1 MKKEDNLSPSSP
13 IPVKETKISKP
24 SCDDLINIFNDPFVI
39 IDRYYQIVA
48 SNKAYTNSFKRKDNI
63 EGKFCYEIS
72 HNYDSPCS
80 QHGEHCPLEVVM
92 RTGKSTSVLHIHKHG
107 DDEEHVQISASP
119 IHNDQGEIHYMGE
132 TMVAIPQEE
141 KDPQLLIGRTPV
153 ILRLT
158 SILHRV
164 APTSSTVFI
173 EGESGVGKD
182 CVANYLHHY
191 SKRSQ
196 KEMIVVD
203 CGAIG
208 ETLIESELFGYEKG
222 AFTGAN
228 KQKIGLIE
236 SANGSTLFI
245 DEIGELS
252 LDLQTKLLR
261 VLESGTIRRIGGT
274 HYFDVDVRF
283 IAATNQN
290 VKQMVSNGTF
300 RQDLYYRLATFPVLV
315 PPLRDRKADIPAIA
329 EHFLRK
335 IEDGSQH
342 IPLQSNIINALS
354 FYDFPGNIRELR
366 NIMERAVILSAGDPI
381 TEEHLTIDKHPHHIS
396 NDQFDDMGID
406 DFPAS
411 QQSGTNHQVNNIAK
425 FDEAVHSV
433 ESAKFIHSK
442 VQKKSLKPDLNMIKQ
457 TLERN
462 NGHRLSTAQELGMSE
477 RTLYRYLKKLNI

>member
-1 MKKEDNLSPSSP
+1 MKNLPTTFPDSIPKEEEPVHLKKED
-13 IPVKETKISKP
+13 ISKP

-39 IDRYYQIVA
+39 IDRHYQIVA
-48 SNKAYTNSFKRKDNI
+48 SNKAYQANFHSLDQL
-63 EGKFCYEIS
+63 EGKFCYEVS
-72 HNYDSPCS
+72 HNYDLPCS
-80 QHGEHCPLEVVM
+80 QHGEHCPLETVL

-107 DDEEHVQISASP
+107 GEEEHVQISASP
-119 IHNDQGEIHYMGE
+119 IHNDRGEIHYMGE
-132 TMVAIPQEE
+132 TMVTITQEE
-141 KDPQLLIGRTPV
+141 KDPQLLIGRTPA

-164 APTSSTVFI
+164 APTQSTVFI

-182 CVANYLHHY
+182 CVANYIHHF
-191 SKRSQ
+191 SKHSG
-196 KEMIVVD
+196 KPMIVVD

-236 SANGSTLFI
+236 AANGSTLFI

-274 HYFDVDVRF
+274 HYFDVDVRI
-283 IAATNQN
+283 IAATNQD
-290 VKQMVSNGTF
+290 VKKMVSQGTF

-335 IEDGSQH
+335 IEDGKKH
-342 IPLQSNIINALS
+342 IPLRSDIINILCS
-354 FYDFPGNIRELR
+354 YNFPGNIRELR

-381 TEEHLTIDKHPHHIS
+381 TEEHLTIDKSPHHVLD
-396 NDQFDDMGID
+396 NEFDDADIE
-406 DFPAS
+406 DFPLVSHRTSQSALQRQAAS
-411 QQSGTNHQVNNIAK
+411 SHG
-425 FDEAVHSV
+425 AV
-433 ESAKFIHSK
+433 
-442 VQKKSLKPDLNMIKQ
+442 KKSRKPNLELIKQ
-457 TLERN
+457 TLERHG
-462 NGHRLSTAQELGMSE
+462 GHRLSAAQELGISE
-477 RTLYRYLKKLNI
+477 RTLYRYLQKIDVMK

>member
-1 MKKEDNLSPSSP
+1 MPMKNLHATFPDSASKEEGSVYLKKED
-13 IPVKETKISKP
+13 ISKP

-39 IDRYYQIVA
+39 IDRHYQIVA
-48 SNKAYTNSFKRKDNI
+48 SNKAYRGSFHSLDQL
-63 EGKFCYEIS
+63 EGKFCYEVS

-80 QHGEHCPLEVVM
+80 QHGEHCPLETVM

-107 DDEEHVQISASP
+107 DEEEHVQISASP
-119 IHNDQGEIHYMGE
+119 IHNDRGEIHYMGE
-132 TMVAIPQEE
+132 TMVTITQEE
-141 KDPQLLIGRTPV
+141 KDPQLLIGRTPA

-164 APTSSTVFI
+164 APTQSTVFI

-182 CVANYLHHY
+182 CVANYIHHF
-191 SKRSQ
+191 SKHSG
-196 KEMIVVD
+196 KPMIVVD

-236 SANGSTLFI
+236 AANGSTLFI

-274 HYFDVDVRF
+274 HYFDVDVRI
-283 IAATNQN
+283 IAATNQD
-290 VKQMVSNGTF
+290 VKKMVSQGTF
-300 RQDLYYRLATFPVLV
+300 RQDLYYRLATFPVHV

-335 IEDGSQH
+335 IEDGKKH
-342 IPLQSNIINALS
+342 IPLRSDIINILCS
-354 FYDFPGNIRELR
+354 YDFPGNIRELR

-381 TEEHLTIDKHPHHIS
+381 TEEHLTIDKSPHHVLD
-396 NDQFDDMGID
+396 NKFDDADIE
-406 DFPAS
+406 DFPLAS
-411 QQSGTNHQVNNIAK
+411 HRTSQSALQRQLPSNHS
-425 FDEAVHSV
+425 AV
-433 ESAKFIHSK
+433 
-442 VQKKSLKPDLNMIKQ
+442 KKSRKPNLELIKQ
-457 TLERN
+457 TLERHG
-462 NGHRLSTAQELGMSE
+462 GHRLSAAQELGISE
-477 RTLYRYLKKLNI
+477 RTLYRYLQKIDVMK